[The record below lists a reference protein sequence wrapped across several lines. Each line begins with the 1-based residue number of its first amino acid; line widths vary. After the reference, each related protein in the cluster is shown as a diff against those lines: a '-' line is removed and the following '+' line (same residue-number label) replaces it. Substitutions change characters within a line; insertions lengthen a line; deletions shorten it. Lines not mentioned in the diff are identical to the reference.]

1 MKLGEIISTKS
12 HVMDLWLVFEAS
24 LIHIVQMHSTRLSRV
39 VTSFKHVYLTL
50 YVECV
55 LKKQLEA
62 QEEWTLCI
70 KPLFQNGNVAFL
82 PKMVLSTGNA
92 LNAWIKASRSCE
104 KH

>member
-1 MKLGEIISTKS
+1 MIRIQKS
-12 HVMDLWLVFEAS
+12 HVMALFLVFEAS
-24 LIHIVQMHSTRLSRV
+24 LTHIVPMHSTRLSRV

-55 LKKQLEA
+55 LNKQVRGSRRVDFMHNA
-62 QEEWTLCI
+62 TF
-70 KPLFQNGNVAFL
+70 PNGNVAFL
-82 PKMVLSTGNA
+82 PKMVLSMGNA